1 MAKISEKIKSQARHA
16 ARHNPAAY
24 DESGSRKRKKT
35 FSFPFSEGSL
45 VSFRKTWQQ
54 YDVQCQSGTVCLI
67 TKGPYRCEWSRKDVV
82 DAMIDGQ
89 IVEGVPAKILL
100 TVDS

>member
-1 MAKISEKIKSQARHA
+1 MVKVSKKVKSQARNA
-16 ARHNPAAY
+16 VRNNPDAF
-24 DESGSRKRKKT
+24 DEAGYRKRKKT

-45 VSFRKTWQQ
+45 VSFRKAWQS
-54 YDVQCQSGTVCLI
+54 YGIVCKPGTVCLI
-67 TKGPYRCEWSRKDVV
+67 TKGPYQCVWSRKDVV

-100 TVDS
+100 GVDS